1 MSAVRVS
8 GRVRRLGWWGC
19 ALVLWAAGC
28 EHTVAPAAPVD
39 LRGNAVDPFAARAKA
54 TVLVFVT
61 TECPVSNRYAP
72 EVRRVHEHFE
82 KLGAKFFLVY
92 PSRLD
97 SVPEIRAHLAEYEYV
112 LPALRDPDGVLV
124 KRGKAVRT
132 PEAAVFGPRGE
143 LEYSGRIDDR
153 FVDFGQER
161 LAPASRDLEDAL
173 DAVLSGRKVVPAR
186 REAVGC
192 TIVQR

>member
-1 MSAVRVS
+1 
-8 GRVRRLGWWGC
+8 
-19 ALVLWAAGC
+19 
-28 EHTVAPAAPVD
+28 VD
-39 LRGNAVDPFAARAKA
+39 LRGNVVDPFAAPARA

-72 EVRRVHEHFE
+72 EVRRVRELFE

-97 SVPEIRAHLAEYEYV
+97 SAAEIRAHLAEYEYEHV

-132 PEAAVFGPRGE
+132 PEVAVFGPRGE

-161 LAPASRDLEDAL
+161 LAPASHDLEDAL
-173 DAVLSGRKVVPAR
+173 HAVLRGQKVVPSR